1 MKLSLIF
8 VAALAA
14 LTGCAASGTDESV
27 GESAESDL
35 SKASV
40 KILGEMMVGT
50 PEYGG
55 YQSAESASANY
66 QGYKFA
72 ITAGSA
78 VDISVSDG
86 SALEAIVMD
95 ASRKVIAT
103 STLVD
108 GEAVLRNVT
117 FEKDGV
123 YVIAFRDLGDL
134 SALKRGPSVSLNRNY
149 DKAPIT
155 HIACKTKEKIDGA
168 IETFDIDVAYMNDAK
183 IEWQLLTVPGSNP
196 DDVPIFI
203 GTPEGAYG
211 ASLNE
216 NFGAL
221 RQDGK
226 FVISGDAD
234 GFFLVELVLYE
245 NSDLKKGFFR
255 VYNNMN
261 GSDMYSEVSCTVKES
276 IGR

>member
-1 MKLSLIF
+1 MKLSLIL
-8 VAALAA
+8 VAALAT
-14 LTGCAASGTDESV
+14 LSGCAASATDESV
-27 GESAESDL
+27 GASAESDL
-35 SKASV
+35 TKASV
-40 KILGEMMVGT
+40 KVLGEMTVGT

-55 YQSAESASANY
+55 YQSAESASASY

-78 VDISVSDG
+78 VDIAVGGG
-86 SALEAIVMD
+86 SKLEAVVMD
-95 ASRKVIAT
+95 ATRKVIAT

-108 GEAVLRNVT
+108 EEAVIRNVT
-117 FEKDGV
+117 FDKDGV
-123 YVIAFRDLGDL
+123 YVIAFRDTGDL

-168 IETFDIDVAYMNDAK
+168 IETFDIDVAYMNDPK
-183 IEWQLLTVPGSNP
+183 IEWQILNVPGSDP
-196 DDVPIFI
+196 DDVPVFI
-203 GTPEGAYG
+203 GTKEGAYG
-211 ASLNE
+211 GSLNE
-216 NFGAL
+216 NFGAVM
-221 RQDGK
+221 QDGK
-226 FVISGDAD
+226 FVVSGDAD

-261 GSDMYSEVSCTVKES
+261 GSDMYSEVSCTVKEAV
-276 IGR
+276 GR